1 MGLDM
6 YLYRKTFLYT
16 GDYFNEDE
24 RDSIVVTKGGH
35 SHPSIKNDRV
45 KYVVEEVGYWRK
57 ANQIHKWFVDNV
69 QNGVDNCGEYSVKED
84 QLANLLETCKLILDK
99 APGQASILLP
109 VQEGF
114 FFGGTDYDQEY
125 FKDLENTVKIIESLF
140 EPDLDGGSY
149 LQGDIYYSSS
159 W

>member
-1 MGLDM
+1 MA
-6 YLYRKTFLYT
+6 R
-16 GDYFNEDE
+16 
-24 RDSIVVTKGGH
+24 GGKEVDT
-35 SHPSIKNDRV
+35 SKV
-45 KYVVEEVGYWRK
+45 KYIVEEVGYWRK

-69 QNGVDNCGEYSVKED
+69 QNGVDDCKEYLVKED
-84 QLANLLETCKLILDK
+84 QLANLLEVCKLILDK
-99 APGQASILLP
+99 APGQASMLLP
-109 VQEGF
+109 VQDGF
-114 FFGGTDYDQEY
+114 FFGSTNYDLDY

>member
-16 GDYFNEDE
+16 GDYIKEDE
-24 RDSIVVTKGGH
+24 RDSLVVTKGGH

-69 QNGVDNCGEYSVKED
+69 QNGVDNCGEYKVEED

-99 APGQASILLP
+99 DPGKASVLLP
-109 VQEGF
+109 VQSGF
-114 FFGGTDYDQEY
+114 FFGSTNYDLDY

-140 EPDLDGGSY
+140 EPDLDGGFY
-149 LQGDIYYSSS
+149 LQGGIYYSST

>member
-1 MGLDM
+1 M

-16 GDYFNEDE
+16 GDYIEE
-24 RDSIVVTKGGH
+24 SEQEKVIVTKGGEH
-35 SHPSIKNDRV
+35 HPYIKNERI

-69 QNGVDNCGEYSVKED
+69 QNGVDNCGEYLVKED

-99 APGQASILLP
+99 DPSKASVLLP
-109 VQEGF
+109 VQSGF
-114 FFGGTDYDQEY
+114 FFGSTDYDQYY

-140 EPDLDGGSY
+140 EKDLDGGSY
-149 LQGDIYYSSS
+149 LEGDIYYSSS

>member
-16 GDYFNEDE
+16 GDYIEE
-24 RDSIVVTKGGH
+24 SEQEKVIVTKGGEH
-35 SHPSIKNDRV
+35 HPYIKNERI

-69 QNGVDNCGEYSVKED
+69 QNGVDNCGEYLVKED

-99 APGQASILLP
+99 DPSKASVLLP
-109 VQEGF
+109 VQSGF
-114 FFGGTDYDQEY
+114 FFGSTDYDQYY

-140 EPDLDGGSY
+140 EKDLDGGSY
-149 LQGDIYYSSS
+149 LEGDVYYSSS

>member
-6 YLYRKTFLYT
+6 YLYRKTFIYT
-16 GDYFNEDE
+16 GDYIKESE
-24 RDSIVVTKGGH
+24 QEKVIVTKGGEH
-35 SHPSIKNDRV
+35 HPYIKNERI

-69 QNGVDNCGEYSVKED
+69 QNGVDNCGEYLVKED

-99 APGQASILLP
+99 DPSKASVLLP
-109 VQEGF
+109 VQSGF
-114 FFGGTDYDQEY
+114 FFGSTDYDQYY

-140 EPDLDGGSY
+140 EKDLDGGSY
-149 LQGDIYYSSS
+149 LEGDIYYSSS

>member
-1 MGLDM
+1 M
-6 YLYRKTFLYT
+6 YLYRKTFIYT
-16 GDYFNEDE
+16 GDYIKESE
-24 RDSIVVTKGGH
+24 QEKVIVTKGGEH
-35 SHPSIKNDRV
+35 HPYIKNERI

-69 QNGVDNCGEYSVKED
+69 QNGVDNCGEYLVKED

-99 APGQASILLP
+99 DPSKASVLLP
-109 VQEGF
+109 VQSGF
-114 FFGGTDYDQEY
+114 FFGSTDYDQYY

-140 EPDLDGGSY
+140 EKDLDGGSY
-149 LQGDIYYSSS
+149 LEGDIYYSSS

>member
-6 YLYRKTFLYT
+6 
-16 GDYFNEDE
+16 
-24 RDSIVVTKGGH
+24 
-35 SHPSIKNDRV
+35 
-45 KYVVEEVGYWRK
+45 
-57 ANQIHKWFVDNV
+57 DNV
-69 QNGVDNCGEYSVKED
+69 QNGVDDCKEYLVKED
-84 QLANLLETCKLILDK
+84 QLANLLEVCKLILDK
-99 APGQASILLP
+99 APGQASMLLP
-109 VQEGF
+109 VQDGF
-114 FFGGTDYDQEY
+114 FFGSTNYDLDY

>member
-35 SHPSIKNDRV
+35 SHPNIKNDRV

-69 QNGVDNCGEYSVKED
+69 QNGVDNCGEYKVEED

-99 APGQASILLP
+99 DPGKASVLLP
-109 VQEGF
+109 VQSGF
-114 FFGGTDYDQEY
+114 FFGSTNYDLDY

-140 EPDLDGGSY
+140 ESDLDGGSY

>member
-6 YLYRKTFLYT
+6 YMYRRSYIHS
-16 GDYFNEDE
+16 GDYINPEYRE
-24 RDSIVVTKGGH
+24 EIKMTRGGKEVDT
-35 SHPSIKNDRV
+35 SKV
-45 KYVVEEVGYWRK
+45 KYIVEEVGYWRK

-69 QNGVDNCGEYSVKED
+69 QNGVDNCGEYLVEED

-99 APGQASILLP
+99 DPGKASILLP
-109 VQEGF
+109 VQSGF

-149 LQGDIYYSSS
+149 LKGDIYYSSS

>member
-16 GDYFNEDE
+16 GDYIEE
-24 RDSIVVTKGGH
+24 SEQEKVIVTKGGEH
-35 SHPSIKNDRV
+35 HPYIKNERI

-69 QNGVDNCGEYSVKED
+69 QNGVDNCGEYLVKED

-99 APGQASILLP
+99 DPSKASVLLP
-109 VQEGF
+109 VQSGF
-114 FFGGTDYDQEY
+114 FFGSTDYDQYY

-140 EPDLDGGSY
+140 EKDLDGDSY
-149 LQGDIYYSSS
+149 LEGDVYYSSS

>member
-1 MGLDM
+1 M

-16 GDYFNEDE
+16 GDYIEE
-24 RDSIVVTKGGH
+24 SEQEKVIVTKGGEH
-35 SHPSIKNDRV
+35 HPYIKNERI

-69 QNGVDNCGEYSVKED
+69 QNGVDNCGEYLVKED

-99 APGQASILLP
+99 DPSKASVRLP
-109 VQEGF
+109 VQSGF
-114 FFGGTDYDQEY
+114 FFGSTDYDQYY

-140 EPDLDGGSY
+140 EKDLDGGSY
-149 LQGDIYYSSS
+149 LEGDIYYSSS